1 MQIRTLLFHQQILT
15 KIFNASPGGNGGGG
29 TCGLNDKKRHLG
41 VLSHKHEPSIQN
53 NLGIRILLYY
63 TLYLWK
69 ELPTFELFSAC
80 GSIESRYHVEGVV
93 WTFDNFFITY
103 CNLEVNCDHTISHDT

>member
-1 MQIRTLLFHQQILT
+1 MPVLEEMAVVVNVDGMT
-15 KIFNASPGGNGGGG
+15 
-29 TCGLNDKKRHLG
+29 KRHLG

-53 NLGIRILLYY
+53 NLGIPILLYY

-69 ELPTFELFSAC
+69 ELRTFELFSAC